1 MSSRSKE
8 RVVTAFRKIFH
19 KSSNNNNNNN
29 NNNNHNNNNNNN
41 NNDKIDGATGSNPNI
56 TNNNHEAAAA
66 APSAGGA
73 GAMGGGAMGGG
84 GSGSGSGAAVSKNAV
99 VRMAAEQAVWDSPG
113 KRRRQDHKVAPTTGR
128 HLVAA
133 PDQTIRSRRLM
144 KEYRE
149 MERLQSKNDAVF
161 TVSPRI
167 YLYRDFN
174 LLTFTSLQVELVND
188 NLFEWHVRLHV
199 IDPDSPLARD
209 MVEMGVPAILL
220 HLSFPDNF
228 PFAPP
233 FMRVVEPRIEKGY
246 VMEGGAICMEL
257 LTPRG
262 WASAYTVE
270 AVIMQFAAS
279 VVKGQGRITRK
290 PKNAKEFTRR
300 QAEESFRSLVKTH
313 EKYGWVTPALADG

>member
-29 NNNNHNNNNNNN
+29 HNNNINNNNNDKVDGATGSSPNINNNNNNN
-41 NNDKIDGATGSNPNI
+41 NHDGASPS
-56 TNNNHEAAAA
+56 
-66 APSAGGA
+66 SAGGV
-73 GAMGGGAMGGG
+73 AMGGGAVGS
-84 GSGSGSGAAVSKNAV
+84 SGSSGASKNAV

-113 KRRRQDHKVAPTTGR
+113 KRRRQDHKVAPTKER
-128 HLVAA
+128 QLVAA

-149 MERLQSKNDAVF
+149 MERLQTKNDAVF
-161 TVSPRI
+161 TV
-167 YLYRDFN
+167 
-174 LLTFTSLQVELVND
+174 ELVND
-188 NLFEWHVRLHV
+188 SLFEWHVRLHV

-279 VVKGQGRITRK
+279 VVKGQGRIMRK
-290 PKNAKEFTRR
+290 PKSTKEFTRR

-313 EKYGWVTPALADG
+313 EKYGWVTPALSDG

>member
-19 KSSNNNNNNN
+19 HKSTNNNN

-41 NNDKIDGATGSNPNI
+41 NNNDKVDGATGSSNPNI
-56 TNNNHEAAAA
+56 TNNNHEGGAA
-66 APSAGGA
+66 SSSSMGA
-73 GAMGGGAMGGG
+73 GAVGGAA
-84 GSGSGSGAAVSKNAV
+84 SSSKNAV
-99 VRMAAEQAVWDSPG
+99 VRMATPADQPVWDSPG
-113 KRRRQDHKVAPTTGR
+113 KRRRQDHKVAPTVGR
-128 HLVAA
+128 QLMAA
-133 PDQTIRSRRLM
+133 PDQSIRSRRLM

-149 MERLQSKNDAVF
+149 MERLQTKNDAVF
-161 TVSPRI
+161 TV
-167 YLYRDFN
+167 
-174 LLTFTSLQVELVND
+174 ELVND
-188 NLFEWHVRLHV
+188 SLFEWHVRLHV

-209 MVEMGVPAILL
+209 MQELGVPAILL

-279 VVKGQGRITRK
+279 VVKGQGRIMRK
-290 PKNAKEFTRR
+290 PKSTKEFSRR
-300 QAEESFRSLVKTH
+300 TAEESFRSLVKTH

>member
-19 KSSNNNNNNN
+19 HKSTNNN

-41 NNDKIDGATGSNPNI
+41 NNNDKVDGATGSSNPNI
-56 TNNNHEAAAA
+56 TNNNHEGGAA
-66 APSAGGA
+66 SSSSMGA
-73 GAMGGGAMGGG
+73 GAMGG
-84 GSGSGSGAAVSKNAV
+84 AASSSKNAV
-99 VRMAAEQAVWDSPG
+99 VRMATPADQPVWDSPG
-113 KRRRQDHKVAPTTGR
+113 KRRRQDHKVAPTVGR
-128 HLVAA
+128 QLMAA
-133 PDQTIRSRRLM
+133 PDQSIRSRRLM

-149 MERLQSKNDAVF
+149 MERLQTKNDAVF
-161 TVSPRI
+161 TV
-167 YLYRDFN
+167 
-174 LLTFTSLQVELVND
+174 ELVND
-188 NLFEWHVRLHV
+188 SLFEWHVRLHV

-209 MVEMGVPAILL
+209 MQELGVPAILL

-279 VVKGQGRITRK
+279 VVKGQGRIMRK
-290 PKNAKEFTRR
+290 PKSTKEFSRR
-300 QAEESFRSLVKTH
+300 TAEESFRSLVKTH

>member
-19 KSSNNNNNNN
+19 KSSNNNNN
-29 NNNNHNNNNNNN
+29 HNNNINNN
-41 NNDKIDGATGSNPNI
+41 NNDKSDGATGSSPNI
-56 TNNNHEAAAA
+56 NNNNNHDGA
-66 APSAGGA
+66 APSSA
-73 GAMGGGAMGGG
+73 GGGAMGGG
-84 GSGSGSGAAVSKNAV
+84 AVGGGSSGSSGATKNAV

-128 HLVAA
+128 QLVAA

-149 MERLQSKNDAVF
+149 MERLQSKHGAVF
-161 TVSPRI
+161 T
-167 YLYRDFN
+167 
-174 LLTFTSLQVELVND
+174 VELVND
-188 NLFEWHVRLHV
+188 SLFEWHVRLHV
-199 IDPDSPLARD
+199 IDPDSPLAKD

-290 PKNAKEFTRR
+290 PKSTKEFTRR

-313 EKYGWVTPALADG
+313 EKYGWVTPALSDG